1 MKKFEVHF
9 TKVFDRAEEIAILS
23 CQKKKKIGK
32 CINFIFV
39 ELNLCV

>member
-23 CQKKKKIGK
+23 CQKRKKLVNVSILYL
-32 CINFIFV
+32 
-39 ELNLCV
+39 LN